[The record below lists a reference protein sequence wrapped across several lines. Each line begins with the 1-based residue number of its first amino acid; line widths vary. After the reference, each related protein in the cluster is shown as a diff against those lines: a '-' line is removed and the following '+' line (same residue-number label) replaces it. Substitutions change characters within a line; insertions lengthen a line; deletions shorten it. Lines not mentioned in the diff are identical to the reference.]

1 MLQQTL
7 VISMFQ
13 LAYEKEPARTRPA
26 ALKPKADK
34 VWGWNQFLPSCPE
47 DCEPS
52 VEPEDFGKGG
62 VEVEPEDCGKGGAEV
77 EPEDFGRGGVEVEPE
92 DSGKGGVGAEVES
105 EYDLELRIGGNVG
118 RLRMGHLSLLTA
130 QTVRW

>member
-1 MLQQTL
+1 MTY
-7 VISMFQ
+7 V
-13 LAYEKEPARTRPA
+13 AA

-34 VWGWNQFLPSCPE
+34 VWGWNQFLPSRPE
-47 DCEPS
+47 DCEPL

-62 VEVEPEDCGKGGAEV
+62 VEVEPEGFEKGGA
-77 EPEDFGRGGVEVEPE
+77 GV
-92 DSGKGGVGAEVES
+92 EVES

-118 RLRMGHLSLLTA
+118 RPGMGHLSLLTV